1 MDVITGHLINT
12 VSCTD
17 MEGYGKINTY
27 IIHLRKGDQKRFQIL
42 RILQTVNRPMN
53 PTDEEIIDDVLNY
66 NFMSWQLVRVDKY
79 ENYDG
84 LHIMNIGEQYQVE
97 V

>member
-1 MDVITGHLINT
+1 
-12 VSCTD
+12 
-17 MEGYGKINTY
+17 MEQQKINTY
-27 IIHLRKGDQKRFQIL
+27 IMHLKNNNGEKRFQIL

-53 PTDEEIIDDVLNY
+53 PTDDEIIDDVKNY
-66 NFMSWQLVRVDKY
+66 NFPSWDLVGLNKY

-84 LHIMNIGEQYQVE
+84 MHTMNIGECYQIE